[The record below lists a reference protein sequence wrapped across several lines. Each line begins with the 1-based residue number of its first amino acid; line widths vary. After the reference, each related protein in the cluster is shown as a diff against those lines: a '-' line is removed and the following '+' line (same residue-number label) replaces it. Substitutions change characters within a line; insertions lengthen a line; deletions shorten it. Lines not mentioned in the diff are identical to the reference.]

1 MRHTTLSL
9 CFAAV
14 FAANVAVAQAP
25 SNDEPANAI
34 AIFDGINPLAPTG
47 FSGQTFTNVA
57 ATTTAGYVNPCG
69 SALSLDVWFLYTA
82 NVSGTHAIGV
92 CTPADFAPVTLA
104 DSILAVYDVTAPTTS
119 IACDDDGCNTLGS
132 VGSAS
137 SFLSMASANLTAG
150 SQYYVR
156 VGSWTATTATG
167 TFHVSVVPPV
177 AMGDTCATATPLTT
191 GFNYVAM
198 TGMTASGTITP
209 NCAGTGTVTQFLAT
223 TIDAWATYT
232 AASNSIISIWREGAT
247 APRLGVFTGSCG
259 AEVALSGLNTC
270 TSSQT
275 VNTTFLATA
284 GTTYLFR
291 LGNTTATTTA
301 NMLHLAEV
309 PIAAN
314 DECVGALSV
323 FTGANG
329 PFTNAGTTTS
339 ATLPSCMTATTAFN
353 DVWFAWTAPLTA
365 AVKIN
370 GCGSSSDPYFA
381 VYDACGGN
389 QIACDDDDLS
399 NLGPCATTQTLNPYV
414 TFSAVAGTTY
424 FIRVGNNTA
433 TLMNVFVNIEYIFTL
448 SMTYDAPNFAVTIA
462 NVAGNPGDIALNALT
477 LNQGAYPNGWFYG
490 VDIPL
495 FELTN
500 LLISGPPFFTV
511 LDGVGGYSLTIPG
524 IPPLGGITFYGVAVD
539 FTPAG
544 VFAKK
549 SAPTS
554 LTL

>member
-1 MRHTTLSL
+1 M
-9 CFAAV
+9 
-14 FAANVAVAQAP
+14 
-25 SNDEPANAI
+25 
-34 AIFDGINPLAPTG
+34 
-47 FSGQTFTNVA
+47 
-57 ATTTAGYVNPCG
+57 
-69 SALSLDVWFLYTA
+69 
-82 NVSGTHAIGV
+82 
-92 CTPADFAPVTLA
+92 
-104 DSILAVYDVTAPTTS
+104 
-119 IACDDDGCNTLGS
+119 
-132 VGSAS
+132 
-137 SFLSMASANLTAG
+137 
-150 SQYYVR
+150 
-156 VGSWTATTATG
+156 
-167 TFHVSVVPPV
+167 
-177 AMGDTCATATPLTT
+177 
-191 GFNYVAM
+191 
-198 TGMTASGTITP
+198 
-209 NCAGTGTVTQFLAT
+209 
-223 TIDAWATYT
+223 
-232 AASNSIISIWREGAT
+232 
-247 APRLGVFTGSCG
+247 PR
-259 AEVALSGLNTC
+259 
-270 TSSQT
+270 
-275 VNTTFLATA
+275 
-284 GTTYLFR
+284 
-291 LGNTTATTTA
+291 
-301 NMLHLAEV
+301 
-309 PIAAN
+309 P
-314 DECVGALSV
+314 
-323 FTGANG
+323 
-329 PFTNAGTTTS
+329 
-339 ATLPSCMTATTAFN
+339 
-353 DVWFAWTAPLTA
+353 
-365 AVKIN
+365 N